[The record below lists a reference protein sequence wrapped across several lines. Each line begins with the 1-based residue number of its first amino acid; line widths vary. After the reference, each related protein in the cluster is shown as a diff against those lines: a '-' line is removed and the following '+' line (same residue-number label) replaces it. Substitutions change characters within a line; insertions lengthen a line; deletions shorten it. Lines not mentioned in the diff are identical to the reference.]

1 MKKSFLSCI
10 MLIVFSSCDTNPPE
24 DVGDSF
30 AVTKSFVKLRL
41 NYPEEA
47 NFKLSEVHHEYLGNN
62 KCTVSGTVVAKNAFG
77 VKSKHTYKVKLRY
90 KEGDGMNPRNWELL
104 ECTVY

>member
-1 MKKSFLSCI
+1 MKKLFLSCI

-47 NFKLSEVHHEYLGNN
+47 NFKLS
-62 KCTVSGTVVAKNAFG
+62 
-77 VKSKHTYKVKLRY
+77 
-90 KEGDGMNPRNWELL
+90 
-104 ECTVY
+104 